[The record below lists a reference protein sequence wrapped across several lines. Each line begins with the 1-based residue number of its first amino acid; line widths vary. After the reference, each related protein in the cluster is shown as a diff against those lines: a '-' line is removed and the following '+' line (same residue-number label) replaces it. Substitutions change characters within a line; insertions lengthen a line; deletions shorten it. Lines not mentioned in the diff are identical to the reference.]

1 MFQKLVAI
9 EPVSLIE
16 SAEAALHRYAKEV
29 MLYRDVPATPDEIVR
44 RAEGADAM
52 LISTTSTISADI
64 LSRLPKLRYVG
75 MCCSLYGEESANVD
89 IRYARAHGIAVTG
102 IRDYGDEGVAE
113 YAVSELCAVLHGF
126 GCAPWD
132 GEQRELTGIKA
143 GFVGLGASGR
153 MVADA
158 LRYFGADIAYYA
170 RAPKPDAEACGMRYL
185 PLCELLARSEVV
197 FTCLNKFVVL
207 LHDAEFEALGSGK
220 MLFNTGL
227 SPSFDREPFKR
238 WLSCERNLFLCDTEG
253 ALGDPELLNHPRV
266 RCMRKSAGRTRQAFV
281 RLSEKVLRNIETTL
295 SQIEK

>member
-9 EPVSLIE
+9 EPVSLIA
-16 SAEAALHRYAKEV
+16 SAEEALHAYAKEV
-29 MLYRDVPATPDEIVR
+29 VLYRDVPATADEIVR
-44 RAEGADAM
+44 RAVGADAM
-52 LISTTSTISADI
+52 LISTTSTITADI
-64 LSRLPKLRYVG
+64 LARLPGLRYVG

-126 GCAPWD
+126 GCEPWD
-132 GEQRELTGIKA
+132 GEQRELTGLKV

-158 LRYFGADIAYYA
+158 LRYFGADIAYFA
-170 RAPKPDAEACGMRYL
+170 RAPKPEAEAAGMRYM
-185 PLCELLARSEVV
+185 PLCDLLARSEVV

-207 LHDAEFEALGSGK
+207 LHEAEFEALGDGK

-227 SPSFDREPFKR
+227 SPSFELDPFRR
-238 WLSCERNLFLCDTEG
+238 WLACERNLFLCDTEG
-253 ALGDPELLNHPRV
+253 ALGAADLLAHPRV
-266 RCMRKSAGRTRQAFV
+266 RCMRKSAGRTRQAFA
-281 RLSEKVLRNIETTL
+281 RLSEKVLHNICTTL
-295 SQIEK
+295 SQLDP